1 MAVES
6 LPQPPYSTCFAKAT
20 LEKLSRFCKWLEK
33 SQKKNS
39 ILWYI
44 KLVCPYIKLYW
55 YTETCA
61 PKQNLIGTHNCV
73 HCYMLSGVA
82 MEDKKE
88 KEHTGLQWASVWL
101 MYPYFLLLPFLV
113 SPPLYFLII
122 LSLLAF
128 LHFTAIL
135 LCPPFFLISL
145 FFKDHS
151 HFISLAKCLGGTIF
165 WNTDSILGGK
175 YTYMRLKQYLK
186 HGVLSYYIL
195 AFFSIPSWTKFNC
208 KRIKVTYRLVL
219 TDISLLIC
227 ASMWVGNG
235 YSSQAIYFAL
245 ICNNWAP
252 QLFILS
258 LLPANSDTSLRKL
271 SWLTNNFG
279 YAESFFFLI
288 SNHSNS

>member
-1 MAVES
+1 M
-6 LPQPPYSTCFAKAT
+6 LLNK
-20 LEKLSRFCKWLEK
+20 
-33 SQKKNS
+33 
-39 ILWYI
+39 IL
-44 KLVCPYIKLYW
+44 L
-55 YTETCA
+55 
-61 PKQNLIGTHNCV
+61 
-73 HCYMLSGVA
+73 
-82 MEDKKE
+82 
-88 KEHTGLQWASVWL
+88 EHTTASIVTCYLGLLWKIRKTKNTQGCSGRVSDSCIL
-101 MYPYFLLLPFLV
+101 IFCFFLFLFLLLCISYSF
-113 SPPLYFLII
+113 
-122 LSLLAF
+122 SLFLAF

-208 KRIKVTYRLVL
+208 KRVKVTYRLVL

-279 YAESFFFLI
+279 YAELLFF
-288 SNHSNS
+288 SNFQPIQFIAANFKDGFIQVFFIFTTLS